1 MTWAALPTGATNLQ
15 FERRVGDGGTFQMV
29 ATVPATASNFTD
41 AATEVG
47 AQYCY
52 RARVTAGGRTSN
64 FSNTVCAPAPVPAT
78 GAWITRSAMPTARQE
93 MPAASIGSE
102 VFVPG
107 GLKEDGLPLATL
119 EIYNAATGT
128 WRAGANMPEARHH
141 HGVVAVNGR
150 IYSIGGFIG
159 AYPNWHGT
167 RDLFEYNPATNQ
179 WIRRANM
186 PEERGG
192 HAAAVLN
199 GEIYVVGGVGVDHA
213 LRTALLIYNPTT
225 DQWRTG
231 PSMSVPRE
239 HLTAA
244 AAGNRIYAIGGRVTL
259 DQARF
264 GETTTN
270 LNTVEAFDVLDQQW
284 RTVAGMLTAR
294 GGLFA
299 ATNNNRIYVMGGE
312 FPGIFAEV
320 EEYNPQNNSWRTMT
334 PMRQPRH
341 AAGTASVGDTI
352 FTMGGGPRFG
362 FAESNTNHGFV
373 VPRP

>member
-1 MTWAALPTGATNLQ
+1 MNELHGRARSRLRGRFALLGFLIACGDSGGTTEPGDLTPPTLTIHVSTAEGIVVTWAVPPTGATNLQ
-15 FERRVGDGGTFQMV
+15 FERRIGDGGTFQLV
-29 ATVPATASNFTD
+29 ATLPATAANFTD
-41 AATEVG
+41 AAT
-47 AQYCY
+47 
-52 RARVTAGGRTSN
+52 
-64 FSNTVCAPAPVPAT
+64 
-78 GAWITRSAMPTARQE
+78 
-93 MPAASIGSE
+93 
-102 VFVPG
+102 
-107 GLKEDGLPLATL
+107 KEDGLPLATL

-128 WRAGANMPEARHH
+128 WRAGANMPE
-141 HGVVAVNGR
+141 
-150 IYSIGGFIG
+150 
-159 AYPNWHGT
+159 
-167 RDLFEYNPATNQ
+167 
-179 WIRRANM
+179 
-186 PEERGG
+186 ERGG

-199 GEIYVVGGVGVDHA
+199 GEIYVVGGVGVNHA

-244 AAGNRIYAIGGRVTL
+244 AVGNRIYAIGGRVTL

-270 LNTVEAFDVLDQQW
+270 MNTVEAFDVLDQQW
-284 RTVAGMLTAR
+284 QTVAGMLTAR

-299 ATNNNRIYVMGGE
+299 ATSNNRIYVMGGE

-334 PMRQPRH
+334 PMRQARH
-341 AAGTASVGDTI
+341 ATGTATVGDTI